1 MAVRKK
7 HDYKKICKERGEV
20 LREKVGTSLYIEDA
34 KGFMHKMDTASLR
47 RGAKLGITS
56 VLPDRKS
63 EYFIDTLFEKWGD
76 GISQYDFTDFV
87 YDAIH
92 TPTKITCKFHGE
104 LEVRPSNILNS
115 KFVCKGCLGE
125 YMSGI
130 STIDTQRFIEK
141 CKKVHG
147 DRYDYSK
154 TKYTGNKNYVTVTC
168 LEHGDFQV
176 LARTH
181 SSESQA
187 CGCAKCRT
195 HGGGG
200 YSRSEYKH
208 LCPEGSYVYVMKMS
222 SETEEYLK
230 IGISKNVRSRA
241 KTFRRISGCNVDM
254 IHQEFYKDAGDAWDV
269 ELMLHR
275 EFKEHSHTPK
285 VSFKG
290 ETECFDM
297 PIKYE
302 AIKLLQCVA

>member
-7 HDYKKICKERGEV
+7 HDYKKICEERGEI

-63 EYFIDTLFEKWGD
+63 EYFINTLFEKWGD

-87 YDAIH
+87 YDAVH
-92 TPTKITCKFHGE
+92 TQTKVTCKFHGE
-104 LEVRPSNILNS
+104 LEVRPSNILSS

-125 YMSGI
+125 YLSGI
-130 STIDTQRFIEK
+130 STIDTKRFIEK

-168 LEHGDFQV
+168 PEHGDFQV

-187 CGCAKCRT
+187 CGCIKCAVKS
-195 HGGGG
+195 GF
-200 YSRSEYKH
+200 SRSTYATV
-208 LCPEGSYVYVMKMS
+208 CPEGSYVYVMEMNRGA
-222 SETEEYLK
+222 EHFIK
-230 IGISKNVRSRA
+230 IGISKNPEER
-241 KTFRRISGCNVDM
+241 TISIARESGYEVLVL
-254 IHQEFYKDAGDAWDV
+254 HKEFYLESSDAWDV
-269 ELMLHR
+269 EKILHR
-275 EFKEHSHTPK
+275 EFKENLHTPK
-285 VSFKG
+285 VSFRG
-290 ETECFDM
+290 ETECFDLS
-297 PIKYE
+297 IKDE